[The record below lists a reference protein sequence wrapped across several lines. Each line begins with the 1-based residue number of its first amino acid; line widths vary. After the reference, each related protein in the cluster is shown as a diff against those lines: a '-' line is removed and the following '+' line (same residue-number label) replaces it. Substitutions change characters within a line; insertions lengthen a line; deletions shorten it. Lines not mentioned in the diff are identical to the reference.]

1 MSSQTYP
8 KKRLGQHFLR
18 DTGMLGRLVRYL
30 DPQPG
35 DVVLEIGA
43 GHGALSTIIAPNVS
57 WLLAVEL
64 DSDCL
69 PALRQ
74 ALLSH
79 PSAVVVAGDIL
90 ELDLHELLAGYLS
103 PQQRLRI
110 AGNLPYNIATPIIER
125 LLYLRVPVADMMF
138 LVQLE
143 VAQRIIAR
151 PRTRQYGYF
160 SVLCQ
165 HLAEVRMGFKI
176 PPDCFIPR
184 PKVISA
190 VVSLQPKRERWNE
203 GLETV
208 FRRFTKAAFS
218 HRRKKLANSLRQ
230 DPQIAAA
237 TEGIL
242 SEAHIDG
249 ARRAEELTVEE
260 YEHLAQVCWKRIP
273 GLS

>member
-1 MSSQTYP
+1 
-8 KKRLGQHFLR
+8 
-18 DTGMLGRLVRYL
+18 MLGRLGRYL
-30 DPQPG
+30 NPQPE

-57 WLLAVEL
+57 RLLAVEL
-64 DSDCL
+64 DSDSL
-69 PALRQ
+69 PELKQ
-74 ALLSH
+74 ALLSYS
-79 PSAVVVAGDIL
+79 SAVVIAGDIL
-90 ELDLHELLAGYLS
+90 ELDLPELLAGYLS
-103 PQQRLRI
+103 PHQRIRI

-176 PPDCFIPR
+176 PPDCFFPR
-184 PKVISA
+184 PKVTSA
-190 VVSLQPKRERWNE
+190 VVSLRPKAARWNE
-203 GLETV
+203 ELETA
-208 FRRFTKAAFS
+208 FRQFTKAAFS

-230 DPQIAAA
+230 DPQIAEVAEA
-237 TEGIL
+237 IL
-242 SEAHIDG
+242 SEARIDG

-260 YEHLAQVCWKRIP
+260 YEQLAEVCWKRIP

>member
-1 MSSQTYP
+1 
-8 KKRLGQHFLR
+8 
-18 DTGMLGRLVRYL
+18 MLGRLGRYL
-30 DPQPG
+30 HAQPE

-43 GHGALSTIIAPNVS
+43 GQGALSTIIAPDVS
-57 WLLAVEL
+57 RLIAVEL

-69 PALRQ
+69 AALKE
-74 ALLSH
+74 ALLSYS
-79 PSAVVVAGDIL
+79 SAIVVTGDIL
-90 ELDLHELLAGYLS
+90 ELDLPELLSPYLS
-103 PQQRLRI
+103 SNNRLRI

-125 LLYLRVPVADMMF
+125 LLYLGVPIADMMF

-176 PPDCFIPR
+176 PPECFFPR
-184 PKVISA
+184 PKVTSA
-190 VVSLQPKRERWNE
+190 VVSLQPRTERWNA

-208 FRRFTKAAFS
+208 FRQFTKAAFS

-237 TEGIL
+237 TEEIL
-242 SEAHIDG
+242 SEARIDG

-260 YEHLAQVCWKRIP
+260 YELLAQIYWKRIQCV
-273 GLS
+273 

>member
-1 MSSQTYP
+1 
-8 KKRLGQHFLR
+8 
-18 DTGMLGRLVRYL
+18 MLGRLGRYL
-30 DPQPG
+30 DPQPE
-35 DVVLEIGA
+35 DLVLEIGA

-57 WLLAVEL
+57 RLIAVEL
-64 DSDCL
+64 DPDCL
-69 PALRQ
+69 LALAQALRPY
-74 ALLSH
+74 
-79 PSAVVVAGDIL
+79 PSVVIVAGDIL
-90 ELDLHELLAGYLS
+90 ELDLRELLAGYLS
-103 PQQRLRI
+103 RQQQLRI

-165 HLAEVRMGFKI
+165 HLAEVQMGFKI
-176 PPDCFIPR
+176 PPDCFFPR
-184 PKVISA
+184 PKVTSA

-203 GLETV
+203 GLEAV
-208 FRRFTKAAFS
+208 FSQFTKAAFS

-230 DPQIAAA
+230 DPQIGPA
-237 TEGIL
+237 TEAIL

-260 YEHLAQVCWKRIP
+260 YEHLAQVCWKHLPKVRHA
-273 GLS
+273 